1 MIRRDDLFDDIELYQ
16 SNSCIMKEFPFQVK
30 FKSEQAIGGVA
41 RDAISA
47 FWEHVAI
54 SYNHFLYLM
63 LPQVRLLE

>member
-16 SNSCIMKEFPFQVK
+16 SNSCIMKEFPFRVK
-30 FKSEQAIGGVA
+30 FKNEQAIDVGGVA

-54 SYNHFLYLM
+54 SYNHFLYLPYIIK
-63 LPQVRLLE
+63 LI